1 MLTQVDNI
9 VGGDEEDTKLLREMA
24 AEAREYICGFHWCLP
39 IKAMFVADGV
49 GGVIALFLVEFEGK
63 IGGTDDRLWVVVGD
77 LPSAYMV
84 VNSDETPQEALEN
97 YCVLMDDWIAAVL
110 GSGDLDSVFPV
121 EAPATRENA
130 ELLRSR
136 MAFLREHIIPSA
148 PTEAV

>member
-1 MLTQVDNI
+1 
-9 VGGDEEDTKLLREMA
+9 MA
-24 AEAREYICGFHWCLP
+24 LKARAYVCAFHWCLP

-49 GGVIALFLVEFEGK
+49 GGVIAIFLVEFEGE

-84 VNSDETPQEALEN
+84 VNSDESPQQALEN
-97 YCVLMDDWIAAVL
+97 YCVLMDDWIATVL
-110 GSGDLDSVFPV
+110 NGGDLDSVFPV

-130 ELLRSR
+130 ESLRRR

-148 PTEAV
+148 PTEVV